1 MEAKQLFAFISLI
14 TLHLQAADIGSISE
28 LKGEASV
35 NRSGEALTAA
45 LDLGVESYDDVRT
58 ANSRVGLTFID
69 DSVVRL
75 TEHSKLILDEVIFD
89 PDPSKSKI
97 GLTFAS
103 GTARF
108 ITGKIGGINKENIK
122 IQTPTSQIGIRG
134 TDFTVTVDELG
145 RSLVILLP
153 DIDGISSGEITV
165 ETAAGLVI
173 LNKPYESTTTSVWE
187 SSPTQPVTLDITL
200 DLIDN
205 MLIVNEPKEE
215 DQSVEET
222 NNVRTGDLLDFND
235 LDVDLLNEDV
245 LAEEDLEF
253 TELDINFLDVNFFED
268 LLEVIEE
275 IDKLREGNEKDK
287 KTASVGKATIEGTT
301 IGQDPTTQIITIV
314 DTQNINISRQV
325 NDFAKVRL
333 DSQTGVNLIISQ
345 DGKEY
350 NIIINKGGTSNI
362 IIRQSS

>member
-205 MLIVNEPKEE
+205 MLIVTPPEEEVFEE
-215 DQSVEET
+215 DV
-222 NNVRTGDLLDFND
+222 NNVQRADFLDFND
-235 LDVDLLNEDV
+235 LDIDLLNEDV

-275 IDKLREGNEKDK
+275 IDRLREGNEKDK

-333 DSQTGVNLIISQ
+333 DSQAGVTLIISQ

>member
-1 MEAKQLFAFISLI
+1 MRIFAFISLI
-14 TLHLQAADIGSISE
+14 TLPLSAADIGSISE

-35 NRSGEALTAA
+35 NRSGESLTAA

-75 TEHSKLILDEVIFD
+75 TEHSKLVLDEVIFD

-122 IQTPTSQIGIRG
+122 INTPTSQIGIRG

-153 DIDGISSGEITV
+153 DVDGISSGEITV
-165 ETAAGLVI
+165 ETAAGVVI
-173 LNKPYESTTTSVWE
+173 LNRPYESTTTTVWE
-187 SSPTQPVTLDITL
+187 SSPTKPVTLDITL

-205 MLIVNEPKEE
+205 MLIVNEPEKDE
-215 DQSVEET
+215 SVQET

-235 LDVDLLNEDV
+235 LDVDFLNEDV

-253 TELDINFLDVNFFED
+253 TELDINYLDVNFFED

-275 IDKLREGNEKDK
+275 IDKLREGNEKSK

-325 NDFAKVRL
+325 NDFAKVRI
-333 DSQTGVNLIISQ
+333 DSQAGVNLIISQ

-350 NIIINKGGTSNI
+350 NIIINKGGNSNI

>member
-1 MEAKQLFAFISLI
+1 MREFVFISLI
-14 TLHLQAADIGSISE
+14 ALPLLAADNIGNITE
-28 LKGEASV
+28 LKGDAQVIRDDSLPAEIGLEVEA
-35 NRSGEALTAA
+35 
-45 LDLGVESYDDVRT
+45 YDDVRT

-75 TEHSKLILDEVIFD
+75 TEHSRLVLDEVIFD

-122 IQTPTSQIGIRG
+122 INTPTSQIGIRG

-153 DIDGISSGEITV
+153 DVDGLSSGEITV

-173 LNKPYESTTTSVWE
+173 LNQPFESTTTTVWE
-187 SSPTQPVTLDITL
+187 TSPTKPITLDITL

-205 MLIVNEPKEE
+205 MLIVTPPEE
-215 DQSVEET
+215 EEIVEDT
-222 NNVRTGDLLDFND
+222 SNIKRADLLDFND
-235 LDVDLLNEDV
+235 LDYDALAEDT

-268 LLEVIEE
+268 LLEVLEE
-275 IDKLREGNEKDK
+275 VDGLRGGNEKK
-287 KTASVGKATIEGTT
+287 KKQTFSKVEIEGTL
-301 IGQDPTTQIITIV
+301 IGQDPTTQFITIV
-314 DTQNINISRQV
+314 DAQTVSLQRQV
-325 NDFAKVRL
+325 NDFVKVVV
-333 DSQTGVNLIISQ
+333 DADKGVNLIVTTE
-345 DGKEY
+345 GKTY
-350 NIIINKGGTSNI
+350 SIIINKGGNSNI
-362 IIRQSS
+362 IIKQQS

>member
-1 MEAKQLFAFISLI
+1 MRTFAFINLI

-122 IQTPTSQIGIRG
+122 INTPTSQIGIRG

-153 DIDGISSGEITV
+153 DVNGISSGEITV
-165 ETAAGLVI
+165 ETAAGVVI
-173 LNKPYESTTTSVWE
+173 LNRPYESTTTTVWE
-187 SSPTQPVTLDITL
+187 SSPTKPVTLDITL

-205 MLIVNEPKEE
+205 MLIVNEPEE

-235 LDVDLLNEDV
+235 LDVDFLNEDV

-253 TELDINFLDVNFFED
+253 TELDINYLDVNFFED

-275 IDKLREGNEKDK
+275 IDKLREGNEKTK
-287 KTASVGKATIEGTT
+287 KTASVGKATIEGTM

-325 NDFAKVRL
+325 NDFAKVRI
-333 DSQTGVNLIISQ
+333 DSQAGVNIIISQ

-350 NIIINKGGTSNI
+350 NIIINKGGNSNI

>member
-1 MEAKQLFAFISLI
+1 MRIFAFISLI
-14 TLHLQAADIGSISE
+14 TLPLSAADIGSISE

-35 NRSGEALTAA
+35 NRSGESLTAA

-122 IQTPTSQIGIRG
+122 INTPTSQIGIRG

-153 DIDGISSGEITV
+153 DVNGISSGEITV
-165 ETAAGLVI
+165 ETAAGVVI
-173 LNKPYESTTTSVWE
+173 LNQPYESTTTTVWE
-187 SSPTQPVTLDITL
+187 SSPTKPVTLDITL

-205 MLIVNEPKEE
+205 MLIVNEPEE
-215 DQSVEET
+215 DESVQET

-235 LDVDLLNEDV
+235 LDVDFLNEDV

-253 TELDINFLDVNFFED
+253 TELDINYLDVNFFED

-275 IDKLREGNEKDK
+275 IDKLREGNEKSK

-325 NDFAKVRL
+325 NDFAKVRI
-333 DSQTGVNLIISQ
+333 DSQAGVNLIISQ

-350 NIIINKGGTSNI
+350 NIIINKGGNSNI

>member
-1 MEAKQLFAFISLI
+1 MEVKLTFAFISLI

-35 NRSGEALTAA
+35 NRSGKALTAA

-122 IQTPTSQIGIRG
+122 INTPTSQIGIRG

-153 DIDGISSGEITV
+153 DINGISSGEITV
-165 ETAAGLVI
+165 ETSAGLVV

-187 SSPTQPVTLDITL
+187 SSPTKPVTLNITL

-205 MLIVNEPKEE
+205 MLIVTPPEE
-215 DQSVEET
+215 EVIEEET
-222 NNVRTGDLLDFND
+222 NNVQRADFLDFND
-235 LDVDLLNEDV
+235 LDVDFLNEDA
-245 LAEEDLEF
+245 LEEEDLEF
-253 TELDINFLDVNFFED
+253 SELDINYLDVNFFED

-275 IDKLREGNEKDK
+275 VDKLNEGNEK
-287 KTASVGKATIEGTT
+287 KTKAAVGKTEIEGTI

-314 DTQNINISRQV
+314 DAQNISLQRQV
-325 NDFAKVRL
+325 NDFAKVVV
-333 DSQTGVNLIISQ
+333 DSQAGVNITISQ

-350 NIIINKGGTSNI
+350 NVIINKGGTSNI
-362 IIRQSS
+362 IIRQGS

>member
-1 MEAKQLFAFISLI
+1 MEAKQIFAFISLI

-28 LKGEASV
+28 LKGEAAV

-122 IQTPTSQIGIRG
+122 INTPTSQIGIRG

-205 MLIVNEPKEE
+205 MLIVNEPEEKEIVE
-215 DQSVEET
+215 DS

-275 IDKLREGNEKDK
+275 LDKLRQGNEKK
-287 KTASVGKATIEGTT
+287 APVAVGKTEIEGTI
-301 IGQDPTTQIITIV
+301 IGQDPNTQIITIV
-314 DTQNINISRQV
+314 DAQTVSVQRQV
-325 NDFAKVRL
+325 NDFAKVVV
-333 DSQTGVNLIISQ
+333 DSQAGTNITISQ

-350 NIIINKGGTSNI
+350 LITINKGGTSNI
-362 IIRQSS
+362 IIRQQ

>member
-1 MEAKQLFAFISLI
+1 VEAKLIFAFISLI
-14 TLHLQAADIGSISE
+14 TLQLQAANIGNISE
-28 LKGEASV
+28 LKGEALV
-35 NRSGEALTAA
+35 NRSGEALTAK
-45 LDLGVESYDDVRT
+45 LELGVESYDDVRT

-122 IQTPTSQIGIRG
+122 INTPTSQIGIRG

-153 DIDGISSGEITV
+153 DINGISSGEITV
-165 ETAAGLVI
+165 ETAAGLVV
-173 LNKPYESTTTSVWE
+173 LNTPYESTTTSVWE
-187 SSPTQPVTLDITL
+187 NSPTEPVTLDITL

-205 MLIVNEPKEE
+205 MLLVSPPKEE
-215 DQSVEET
+215 EIIDEES
-222 NNVRTGDLLDFND
+222 NNVRTGDFLDFND
-235 LDVDLLNEDV
+235 LDIDLLNEDV

-253 TELDINFLDVNFFED
+253 TELDINYLDVNFFED
-268 LLEVIEE
+268 LLEVLEE
-275 IDKLREGNEKDK
+275 IDGLKEGNEKESSK
-287 KTASVGKATIEGTT
+287 QTFAKATIEGTT
-301 IGQDPTTQIITIV
+301 IGQDPNTQIITIV
-314 DTQNINISRQV
+314 DSQNINISRQV
-325 NDFAKVRL
+325 NDFAKVQL
-333 DSQTGVNLIISQ
+333 ESQAGVNLIISQ

-350 NIIINKGGTSNI
+350 IITINKGGTSNI

>member
-28 LKGEASV
+28 LKGEALV
-35 NRSGEALTAA
+35 NRSGESLTAE
-45 LDLGVESYDDVRT
+45 LKLGVESYDDVRT

-89 PDPSKSKI
+89 PDPNKSKI

-153 DIDGISSGEITV
+153 DINGISSGEITV

-187 SSPTQPVTLDITL
+187 TAPAEPVTLDITL

-205 MLIVNEPKEE
+205 MLIVTPPEEEVFEE
-215 DQSVEET
+215 DI
-222 NNVRTGDLLDFND
+222 NNVQRADFLDFND
-235 LDVDLLNEDV
+235 LDIDLLNEDV

-275 IDKLREGNEKDK
+275 LDKLREGNEKEK
-287 KTASVGKATIEGTT
+287 KTASIGKATIEGTM
-301 IGQDPTTQIITIV
+301 IGQDPNTQIITIV
-314 DTQNINISRQV
+314 DTQNINISRRV
-325 NDFAKVRL
+325 NDFAKVRI
-333 DSQTGVNLIISQ
+333 DSQAGVNIIISQ

>member
-28 LKGEASV
+28 LKGEALV
-35 NRSGEALTAA
+35 NRSGESLTAE
-45 LDLGVESYDDVRT
+45 LKLGVESYDDVRT

-89 PDPSKSKI
+89 PDPNKSKI

-153 DIDGISSGEITV
+153 DINGISSGEITV

-187 SSPTQPVTLDITL
+187 TAPAEPVTLDITL

-205 MLIVNEPKEE
+205 MLIVTPPEEEVFEE
-215 DQSVEET
+215 DI
-222 NNVRTGDLLDFND
+222 NNVQRADFLDFND
-235 LDVDLLNEDV
+235 LDIDLLNEDV

-275 IDKLREGNEKDK
+275 LDKLREGNEKEK
-287 KTASVGKATIEGTT
+287 KTASIGKATIEGTM
-301 IGQDPTTQIITIV
+301 IGQDPNTQIITIV

-325 NDFAKVRL
+325 NDFAKVRI
-333 DSQTGVNLIISQ
+333 DSQAGVNIIISQ

>member
-1 MEAKQLFAFISLI
+1 MEAKLIFAFISLI

-28 LKGEASV
+28 LKGEALV
-35 NRSGEALTAA
+35 NRSGESLTAE
-45 LDLGVESYDDVRT
+45 LQLGVESYDDVRT

-153 DIDGISSGEITV
+153 DINGISSGEITV

-205 MLIVNEPKEE
+205 MLIVTPPEEEVFEE
-215 DQSVEET
+215 DV
-222 NNVRTGDLLDFND
+222 NNVQRADFLDFND
-235 LDVDLLNEDV
+235 LDIDLLNEDV

-325 NDFAKVRL
+325 NDFAKVRI
-333 DSQTGVNLIISQ
+333 DSQAGVNLIISQ

-350 NIIINKGGTSNI
+350 NIIINKGGNSNI

>member
-1 MEAKQLFAFISLI
+1 MEAKQIFAFISLI

-28 LKGEASV
+28 LKGDALI

-122 IQTPTSQIGIRG
+122 INTPTSQIGIRG

-153 DIDGISSGEITV
+153 DEFGISSGEITV

-187 SSPTQPVTLDITL
+187 NSPTEPVTLDITL

-205 MLIVNEPKEE
+205 MLIVNEPEEKEIVE
-215 DQSVEET
+215 DS

-268 LLEVIEE
+268 LLEIIEE
-275 IDKLREGNEKDK
+275 IDKLREGNEKEQ
-287 KTASVGKATIEGTT
+287 KTVAVGKATIEGTT

-314 DTQNINISRQV
+314 DTQNVNISRQV
-325 NDFAKVRL
+325 NDFAKVRI
-333 DSQTGVNLIISQ
+333 DSQAGVNIIISQ